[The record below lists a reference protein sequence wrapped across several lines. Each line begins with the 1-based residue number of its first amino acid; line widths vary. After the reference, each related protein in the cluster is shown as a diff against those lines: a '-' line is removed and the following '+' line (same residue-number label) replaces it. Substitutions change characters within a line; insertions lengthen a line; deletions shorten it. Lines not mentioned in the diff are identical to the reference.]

1 MKIVIIGS
9 GKVGITLAEQL
20 TKENHEV
27 TVLDHRDEAME
38 RLDAQDL
45 MICIGDGLHIDA
57 QMEAEVPEADLVIST
72 MATDEQNLTACL
84 IATKLGAKNT
94 IARIRNPYYTS
105 SVNLIKDDINLRML
119 LNPELACAT
128 EIARLL
134 RTPASIKIET
144 FSKGRVELHETKLAS
159 NSPLNGMS
167 LIDLGKHHS
176 GVLICAVERGENEVY
191 IPSGSFRLQAG
202 DRISFVAA
210 PAAASRFLHR
220 IGIPASPVRRVLL
233 IGGGMTAFYLAQQL
247 LDWGIQVKIIES
259 NLAICENLSERL
271 PKATIIHGDGTSEQL
286 LLQEGIS
293 YMDAVATLTGMDEE
307 NILISLYAQTV
318 SKAKIITKVNR
329 FGFSQVISNMNLG
342 SVFYPRYIASDITVR
357 FARALQNSMGSNVE
371 TLYKIIGGKVEA
383 LEFRATAASAVCGKP
398 LMELKLLPNLLIGAI
413 NRDGHILT
421 PGGRDTIEP
430 GDMVVV
436 VTTVTGLNDLD
447 DILDKR
453 RAKA

>member
-144 FSKGRVELHETKLAS
+144 FSKGRVELHETKLSS

-202 DRISFVAA
+202 DRISFVAE

-259 NLAICENLSERL
+259 NLAICESLSERL